1 MVLGNKKGGGVASA
15 FFLRR
20 DGKKT
25 DTLRE
30 AEEVTKKGERMPIE
44 EIIAH
49 GNAREMEKLFEKQEP
64 IDIAHALEDA
74 TDDETTHFLSLVS
87 DEHLANI
94 LEDAEPKERNRLV
107 ELLGNHRLLFIFPFM
122 EKDDIV
128 DILGEMEI
136 GRQKSLMN
144 LMKTEDRR
152 IITDLLHYPPE
163 SAGGIMTTQYLA
175 LRNTMTVEEGFNTIR
190 KIGPRTEQ
198 IETIYIVDDK
208 KKLMG
213 YVDLRDLLSA
223 SAGDLI
229 AQYVE
234 TNVISVAPEA
244 DQEVAARLVSKYDLN
259 SIPVVSNGII
269 LGIITVDDIIDV
281 IQQEHE
287 EDMAQMAGASVEEDL
302 STPLATSVKLRLP
315 WLLIN
320 LLTAFLASSI
330 VNVFQSTI
338 EQVVALSAIM
348 TIISGMGGNAGSQ
361 TMSIIIRYL
370 AKDGIDREDSR
381 RQLVK
386 EILNGVINGLI
397 NGLLT
402 AIVVVV
408 VYHNLFL
415 GGIVILA
422 MVGNMIIGG
431 IFGLTIP
438 IALKKI
444 GFDPAIA
451 SSIFLTTATDTLGF
465 FLLLGLAQL
474 FMPLLMG

>member
-1 MVLGNKKGGGVASA
+1 
-15 FFLRR
+15 
-20 DGKKT
+20 
-25 DTLRE
+25 
-30 AEEVTKKGERMPIE
+30 MPIE

-107 ELLGNHRLLFIFPFM
+107 GLLGNHRLLFIFPFM

-234 TNVISVAPEA
+234 INVISVAPEA

-397 NGLLT
+397 NGFLT

>member
-1 MVLGNKKGGGVASA
+1 
-15 FFLRR
+15 
-20 DGKKT
+20 
-25 DTLRE
+25 
-30 AEEVTKKGERMPIE
+30 MPIE

>member
-1 MVLGNKKGGGVASA
+1 
-15 FFLRR
+15 
-20 DGKKT
+20 
-25 DTLRE
+25 
-30 AEEVTKKGERMPIE
+30 MPIE

-94 LEDAEPKERNRLV
+94 LENAEPKERNRLV
-107 ELLGNHRLLFIFPFM
+107 GLLGNHRLLFIFPFM

-397 NGLLT
+397 NGFLT

>member
-1 MVLGNKKGGGVASA
+1 
-15 FFLRR
+15 
-20 DGKKT
+20 
-25 DTLRE
+25 
-30 AEEVTKKGERMPIE
+30 MPIE

-338 EQVVALSAIM
+338 AQVVALSAIM

-397 NGLLT
+397 NGFLT

>member
-1 MVLGNKKGGGVASA
+1 
-15 FFLRR
+15 
-20 DGKKT
+20 
-25 DTLRE
+25 
-30 AEEVTKKGERMPIE
+30 MPIE

-330 VNVFQSTI
+330 VNIFQSTI
-338 EQVVALSAIM
+338 AQVVALSAIM

-444 GFDPAIA
+444 GFDPAMA

>member
-1 MVLGNKKGGGVASA
+1 
-15 FFLRR
+15 
-20 DGKKT
+20 
-25 DTLRE
+25 
-30 AEEVTKKGERMPIE
+30 MPIE

-287 EDMAQMAGASVEEDL
+287 EDLAQMAGASVEEDL

-397 NGLLT
+397 NGFLT

>member
-1 MVLGNKKGGGVASA
+1 
-15 FFLRR
+15 
-20 DGKKT
+20 
-25 DTLRE
+25 
-30 AEEVTKKGERMPIE
+30 MPIE

-107 ELLGNHRLLFIFPFM
+107 GLLGNHRLLFIFPFM

-397 NGLLT
+397 NGFLT

>member
-1 MVLGNKKGGGVASA
+1 
-15 FFLRR
+15 
-20 DGKKT
+20 
-25 DTLRE
+25 
-30 AEEVTKKGERMPIE
+30 MPIE

-94 LEDAEPKERNRLV
+94 LEDAEPKERDRLV
-107 ELLGNHRLLFIFPFM
+107 GLLGNHRLLFIFPFM

>member
-1 MVLGNKKGGGVASA
+1 
-15 FFLRR
+15 
-20 DGKKT
+20 
-25 DTLRE
+25 
-30 AEEVTKKGERMPIE
+30 MPIE

-94 LEDAEPKERNRLV
+94 LEDAEPKERDRLV
-107 ELLGNHRLLFIFPFM
+107 GLLGNHRLLFIFPFM

-163 SAGGIMTTQYLA
+163 PAGGIMTTQYLA

-269 LGIITVDDIIDV
+269 LGIITVDDIIDA

-330 VNVFQSTI
+330 VNIFQSTI
-338 EQVVALSAIM
+338 AQVVALSAIM
-348 TIISGMGGNAGSQ
+348 TIISGMGGNAGTQ

-402 AIVVVV
+402 AIVVVA

-474 FMPLLMG
+474 FMPLLIG

>member
-1 MVLGNKKGGGVASA
+1 
-15 FFLRR
+15 
-20 DGKKT
+20 
-25 DTLRE
+25 
-30 AEEVTKKGERMPIE
+30 MPIE

-234 TNVISVAPEA
+234 ANVISVAPEA

-287 EDMAQMAGASVEEDL
+287 EDMAQMAGVSVEEDL

-330 VNVFQSTI
+330 VNIFQSTI
-338 EQVVALSAIM
+338 AQVVALSAIM

-386 EILNGVINGLI
+386 EILSGVINGLI

-402 AIVVVV
+402 AIVVVA

-474 FMPLLMG
+474 FMPLLIG

>member
-1 MVLGNKKGGGVASA
+1 
-15 FFLRR
+15 
-20 DGKKT
+20 
-25 DTLRE
+25 
-30 AEEVTKKGERMPIE
+30 MPIE

-49 GNAREMEKLFEKQEP
+49 GNAREMEKLFEKHEP

-107 ELLGNHRLLFIFPFM
+107 GLLGNHRLLFIFPFM

-397 NGLLT
+397 NGFLT

>member
-1 MVLGNKKGGGVASA
+1 
-15 FFLRR
+15 
-20 DGKKT
+20 
-25 DTLRE
+25 
-30 AEEVTKKGERMPIE
+30 MPIE

-397 NGLLT
+397 NGFLT
-402 AIVVVV
+402 AIVVVA

>member
-1 MVLGNKKGGGVASA
+1 
-15 FFLRR
+15 
-20 DGKKT
+20 
-25 DTLRE
+25 
-30 AEEVTKKGERMPIE
+30 MPIE

-107 ELLGNHRLLFIFPFM
+107 GLLGNHRLLFIFPFM